1 MGRIGKSY
9 PRFQPIQEPQRSD
22 AGEPSSRMTLL
33 GAVLGA
39 LAALGL
45 IAYLITR

>member
-9 PRFQPIQEPQRSD
+9 PRFPGERQDSPD
-22 AGEPSSRMTLL
+22 ATHESSSRMTLL
-33 GAVLGA
+33 GALLGA

-45 IAYLITR
+45 IAYLVTR